1 MFRRP
6 APILSADGDINIA
19 ASEPYATVVDQLATG
34 CRHTLAN
41 WAAAFHSPAYAFSG
55 VVVDASVVEVASDIA
70 PQSPLGL
77 SGGNALRYT
86 LCCGRQFYTIRLCR
100 LGSKA
105 QGGKHANCG
114 SSNQHF
120 PHGSLLSSGRGAFPT
135 ARTSTFTSPIS
146 PSSLSTLVYG
156 YLFQGITAVTAR
168 APLTH
173 HRHARHLHHSSAP
186 IRSSAGRAC
195 RAGHRADRRLPPCHR

>member
-1 MFRRP
+1 MGTVQRRSIGVGVVRT
-6 APILSADGDINIA
+6 AITTTLCLWLEGLPIRRQELSLQRVS

-34 CRHTLAN
+34 CRQTLAN
-41 WAAAFHSPAYAFSG
+41 WAAAFLSPAYAFSG

-77 SGGNALRYT
+77 SGGNAFRYT

-100 LGSKA
+100 LWSKA

-120 PHGSLLSSGRGAFPT
+120 PHGSLLSSGRGALFLPL
-135 ARTSTFTSPIS
+135 RTSNFTA
-146 PSSLSTLVYG
+146 PSLPR
-156 YLFQGITAVTAR
+156 LFVRWVWLFVPGLTAVTAR

-173 HRHARHLHHSSAP
+173 V
-186 IRSSAGRAC
+186 
-195 RAGHRADRRLPPCHR
+195 